1 MPGAR
6 DVAATRWNPCV
17 VRAPVSA
24 LGTLVYTTV
33 DGGLAQDLAPRGG
46 RPMLSAMGV
55 LAQALAYYFVPLALT
70 FLWSFR
76 RASRAETL
84 SRAVLLVGFAIAVHN
99 LGFAGRYGIYAPH
112 AFALGAVAGLVVSFV
127 RATDAP
133 LYVDGRDLGVSAAR
147 AAGGVVFAIAGASL
161 ASSARDTEGA
171 PFNVTFPVKDGT
183 FLVAAGGAGSFG
195 VDVDGAA
202 QRLAIDL
209 VKLNAFGFRSGSLWP
224 TAPEDFNAFDE
235 PIYAPCDGTVLAS
248 EDDRPDLPPTQSDG
262 AQPLGNFVAIG
273 CTEATIVMTHLRRA
287 SIKAPHNSS
296 VRVGELVAR
305 VGASGRAGE
314 AKLRIYA
321 LRGRESQ
328 PARIVAHGTP
338 VALNLG
344 EGVLV
349 RGDRVSR

>member
-1 MPGAR
+1 MLACMGV
-6 DVAATRWNPCV
+6 VALV
-17 VRAPVSA
+17 
-24 LGTLVYTTV
+24 LVYYV
-33 DGGLAQDLAPRGG
+33 
-46 RPMLSAMGV
+46 
-55 LAQALAYYFVPLALT
+55 VPLGLT

-76 RASRAETL
+76 RASRAETV
-84 SRAVLLVGFAIAVHN
+84 SRAVLLVGFAVAVAN
-99 LGFAGRYGIYAPH
+99 LGFLVRFGVYAPH
-112 AFALGAVAGLVVSFV
+112 AFAMGALIGFLVSLM

-133 LYVDGRDLGVSAAR
+133 LYVDARDLGVSAGR

-161 ASSARDTEGA
+161 ASGARDTEAA
-171 PFNVTFPVKDGT
+171 PFNVTFPFKEGT

-209 VKLNAFGFRSGSLWP
+209 VKVDALGFRSRTLWP

-328 PARIVAHGTP
+328 PARIVAHGAP